1 MENIGARPPKVPPPS
16 GFILALPAPTMRA
29 IGSLRGRAGRR
40 SGRGGGSGGDTIS
53 GSGGRSGGDTMP
65 GRGGRSGGKSISSR
79 GGKSERGRGSRHLR
93 LRFPTTNQVCIFS
106 LTC

>member
-1 MENIGARPPKVPPPS
+1 MDNIGARPPKVPPPS

-40 SGRGGGSGGDTIS
+40 SGHGGGSGGDTIS